1 VTTCSIPV
9 EFTFLPSPADL
20 PEHNGAVPEGDSVY
34 VVARKLDAA
43 LQGRRLAVGEL
54 RVGKLAGVEL
64 TGVSVLE
71 NDTHGKHLLTRFDH
85 GWTLHTHLR
94 MDGSWTVVRPGRTL
108 PRTLD
113 PDIRVLLAAEGGPT
127 AYGLLIPIVELVR
140 TADEHDVLGHLGP
153 DPLRADWDPA
163 AAVRRLG
170 AEPERAVSAAL
181 LDQRALAGLGNL
193 WVNELCF
200 LRGISPWTP
209 VREVDLEA
217 LVRLAARALRHSA
230 KTPGAF
236 QVTTGRNRRGQEH
249 WVAGRAHQHCRRC
262 QTLIQVVAEVTGD
275 PDRRRTWWCPTCQ
288 PGPPPPA

>member
-1 VTTCSIPV
+1 M
-9 EFTFLPSPADL
+9 
-20 PEHNGAVPEGDSVY
+20 PEGDSVY

-43 LQGRRLAVGEL
+43 LRGRRLAAGEL

-64 TGVSVLE
+64 EGVTVLE

-94 MDGSWTVVRPGRTL
+94 MEGSWSVVSPGRTL
-108 PRTLD
+108 PRALD
-113 PDIRVLLAAEGGPT
+113 ADIRVLLAADGGPT
-127 AYGLLIPIVELVR
+127 AYGLRIPIVELVR
-140 TADEHDVLGHLGP
+140 TTAEHEVVGHLGP

-163 AAVRRLG
+163 TAVGRLG
-170 AEPERAVSAAL
+170 AEPDRAISAAL
-181 LDQRALAGLGNL
+181 LDQRVLAGLGNL

-209 VREVDLEA
+209 VREVDLDA

-230 KTPGAF
+230 KVPGAF
-236 QVTTGRNRRGQEH
+236 QVTTGHNRRGQEH

-262 QTLIQVVAEVTGD
+262 QTLIQVTAEVTGD
-275 PDRRRTWWCPTCQ
+275 PERRRTWWCPTCQ
-288 PGPPPPA
+288 PGPAPPP